1 VFVIIFERT
10 QALPLPGGRFS
21 WPRIGRGR
29 DAERLRNMDCLWPQ
43 TRPGHGHDPVQ
54 CRPRTQTVRVHE
66 QSANA
71 DCPRPQPRSQTVRKL
86 GLATD
91 SFVHEQAMATV
102 MDCPQPVRSRGLST
116 NANSPRTRIVR
127 SRRPAK
133 NCPRSGIAS
142 STSSPASFPVHIQ
155 PIPTFSAIATNLPET
170 RL

>member
-10 QALPLPGGRFS
+10 HALPLPGGRFS
-21 WPRIGRGR
+21 WPRISRGR

-43 TRPGHGHDPVQ
+43 TRPRNGHGPVQ

-66 QSANA
+66 QSASA
-71 DCPRPQPRSQTVRKL
+71 DCPRPQSRSQTVHVH

-91 SFVHEQAMATV
+91 SIGHEQAMATV

-116 NANSPRTRIVR
+116 NANWPRPRFVR

-155 PIPTFSAIATNLPET
+155 PISIYDHI
-170 RL
+170 